1 MYFAVD
7 CNCSCYRLQTAG
19 FACTPF
25 ILHCHIYV
33 VIVKVK
39 NVKEGGKACI
49 TLKENV
55 LIC

>member
-1 MYFAVD
+1 VYFAVD

-25 ILHCHIYV
+25 VLHCHVYV

-39 NVKEGGKACI
+39 NIKGGME
-49 TLKENV
+49 TLHNP
-55 LIC
+55 